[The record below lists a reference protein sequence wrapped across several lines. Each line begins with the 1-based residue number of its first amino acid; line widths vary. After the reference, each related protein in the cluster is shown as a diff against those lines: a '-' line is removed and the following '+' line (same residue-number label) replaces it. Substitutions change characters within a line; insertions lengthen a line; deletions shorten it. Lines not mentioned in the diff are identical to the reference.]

1 MARNPNNE
9 GFGEPARILIAA
21 IDDYAGHLTGDRA
34 ALHSK
39 PHSIP

>member
-9 GFGEPARILIAA
+9 GLGEPARILIAA
-21 IDDYAGHLTGDRA
+21 IDDYAEHLTGDRA